1 MITVILGT
9 KAQLIKMV
17 PIMRELMKRDIPY
30 RFIHTGQHK
39 ETMDEMYSD
48 FGVKK
53 PDLQLYY
60 GPDIVSVSQII
71 VWFVRLIYL
80 AVINRK
86 KCFGEHRKGIVLVH
100 GDTLSTLVGA
110 IMGRFAGVKVGHV
123 ESGLRSYSLLQPFP
137 EELTRR
143 LVFQISHILFCP
155 GEWAVNNVINL
166 RNKEIVNTG
175 NNTMVDT
182 ISLSMKKEGE
192 SIVHIEKPFVLV
204 SLHRYE
210 NIFRKNQLE
219 KIVYLLEG
227 VAKKHKLFFI
237 LHPPTENQLKKYG
250 YYQRLLLNGHVEL
263 VSRMHHSVFL
273 RYLKSAEFVITDGGS
288 LQEEAAYLGIP
299 CLLFRE
305 KTERKE
311 GLTENVVLS
320 KFDESV
326 ILEFADQYKTYQ
338 KNTDKAKIS
347 PSSIIIDSIE
357 KYK

>member
-9 KAQLIKMV
+9 KAQLIKMA
-17 PIMRELMKRDIPY
+17 PIMKELMRRKIPY

-39 ETMDEMYSD
+39 ETMDEMYND

-71 VWFVRLIYL
+71 VWFVKLVYL
-80 AVINRK
+80 AVVNRK
-86 KCFGEHRKGIVLVH
+86 GCFGEHKGGVVLVH

-110 IMGRFAGVKVGHV
+110 IMGRFAGIRVGHV

-143 LVFQISHILFCP
+143 MVFRISHILFCP
-155 GEWAVNNVINL
+155 GKWAVNNVVKFK
-166 RNKEIVNTG
+166 NKEIVNTEH
-175 NNTMVDT
+175 NTMVDT
-182 ISLSMKKEGE
+182 ISLSIKKEGR
-192 SIVHIEKPFVLV
+192 IGHVKKPFVLV

-219 KIVYLLEG
+219 RIIYLLEA
-227 VAKKHKLFFI
+227 VAQKHKLFFI

-250 YYQRLLLNGHVEL
+250 CYQRLLENRHIEL
-263 VSRMHHSVFL
+263 VPRMHHSIFL
-273 RYLKSAEFVITDGGS
+273 KYLKSAEFIITDGGS

-311 GLTENVVLS
+311 GLTENVILS
-320 KFDESV
+320 KFDESI
-326 ILEFADQYKTYQ
+326 ILKFADCYKIYQ
-338 KNTDKAKIS
+338 KNIEKIKRS
-347 PSSIIIDSIE
+347 PSSIIVDSIE